1 MLHNPWGRTVGASSI
16 ARRLDTDFATV
27 RAQRCTGR
35 ATLQGIWLRVS
46 RGPATPS
53 YVIFLRAVNQIYC
66 VGGAELSENFAI
78 FAEIL
83 KGMSQSLRQTTES
96 IRAKCLILTQRYEKL
111 IADMRE
117 ADATIRSQRAEI
129 EHQKSEIERLSG
141 ELRALKL
148 ATAIAPTADDRRSA
162 REVLTGLVREI
173 DQCINDLTH

>member
-1 MLHNPWGRTVGASSI
+1 
-16 ARRLDTDFATV
+16 
-27 RAQRCTGR
+27 
-35 ATLQGIWLRVS
+35 
-46 RGPATPS
+46 
-53 YVIFLRAVNQIYC
+53 
-66 VGGAELSENFAI
+66 
-78 FAEIL
+78 
-83 KGMSQSLRQTTES
+83 
-96 IRAKCLILTQRYEKL
+96 
-111 IADMRE
+111 MRE

>member
-1 MLHNPWGRTVGASSI
+1 M
-16 ARRLDTDFATV
+16 
-27 RAQRCTGR
+27 
-35 ATLQGIWLRVS
+35 
-46 RGPATPS
+46 
-53 YVIFLRAVNQIYC
+53 
-66 VGGAELSENFAI
+66 ELSENFAI

-148 ATAIAPTADDRRSA
+148 ATAIAPTADDRQSA